1 MQAEFKINI
10 KAYWNKSGKFEVIQN
25 DENTQNEKMDSDG
38 NNIEEESEEEADE
51 DEPQKKKR
59 IK

>member
-10 KAYWNKSGKFEVIQN
+10 KAYWNKSGNYEIIQN
-25 DENTQNEKMDSDG
+25 DENIQNEKMDSDG
-38 NNIEEESEEEADE
+38 NNEEESEEDVDD

-59 IK
+59 I